1 MNNRTDADKAILMAA
16 FAKIDVIAF
25 AAAMGAVFAVLLFLA
40 TAILVLKGAAP
51 GTEVGPHL
59 QLLGV
64 YLPGY
69 TVSWS
74 GSLLGG
80 LYGGLLGAAFG
91 VFIAVLWNL
100 THLLYITLIVI
111 RTAWFNLMAD

>member
-1 MNNRTDADKAILMAA
+1 MNNKSDADKAILMAA
-16 FAKIDVIAF
+16 FAKIDVVAF
-25 AAAMGAVFAVLLFLA
+25 TVALGAVFAVLLFGA
-40 TAILVLKGAAP
+40 TAILLLKGAAP
-51 GTEVGPHL
+51 GIEVGAHMK
-59 QLLGV
+59 LLGV

-74 GSLLGG
+74 GSLLGAG
-80 LYGGLLGAAFG
+80 YGALIGAAIG
-91 VFIAVLWNL
+91 LFIAVLWNM